1 VPLDNPWFYVVA
13 VPALLIAGISKG
25 GFGGGLGIITVPL
38 MAMTIS
44 PLEAAAIVAPLL
56 CTMDIFGLRSYWG
69 TWDRRFTFLMVPGA
83 FAGIALAAL
92 TFGSID
98 EAGLR
103 IFIGGVALVFSLYYW
118 LQLAFRLSHRGLPA
132 WLGPVAGALSGFT
145 SFIAHAG
152 GPPVQVF
159 LLAQN
164 LDKTLY
170 VGTTVVFFTVL
181 NYIKLVPYTGLGLFT
196 WPVLTTALVLSP
208 LAPAGMWL
216 GVRLH
221 GRVSQALFYKLC
233 YGFLVIVGAKLVAD
247 GLGF

>member
-1 VPLDNPWFYVVA
+1 MPLDNPWFYVFA

-56 CTMDIFGLRSYWG
+56 CAMDIFGLRSYWG
-69 TWDRRFTFLMVPGA
+69 TWHRRFTLLMIPGA
-83 FAGIALAAL
+83 FAGITLAAL

-118 LQLAFRLSHRGLPA
+118 LQPALRLAHRGLPA

-181 NYIKLVPYTGLGLFT
+181 NYIKLVPYAGLGLFT

-221 GRVSQALFYKLC
+221 GRVPQALFYKLC
-233 YGFLVIVGAKLVAD
+233 YGFLVIVGAKLIVD
-247 GLGF
+247 GLGL